1 MTAALMAKDIP
12 TFKQYRQGIEI
23 KLKQFHIEQTDFINF
38 LDMVYT
44 AIKLKDNTQLKTKE
58 FSELLLRFFQNDDA
72 NENIRLLLQTMK
84 LESLLAPEQQRQLKE
99 PMLETNLGAP
109 WCKDLE
115 QTNEVKRP

>member
-1 MTAALMAKDIP
+1 MAKDIP